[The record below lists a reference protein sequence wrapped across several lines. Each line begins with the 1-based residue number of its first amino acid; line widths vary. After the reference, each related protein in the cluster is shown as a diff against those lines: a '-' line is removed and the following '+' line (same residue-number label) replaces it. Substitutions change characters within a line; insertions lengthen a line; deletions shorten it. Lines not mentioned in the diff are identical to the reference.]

1 MADERLERRLAA
13 ILAADVAGYS
23 RLIGDDEEGTHTALK
38 RLRRSLIDPKIAEH
52 RGRVVKNTGD
62 GALIE
67 FASAL
72 DAVRCATEIQRAM
85 AESNV
90 DVPTSRRIE
99 FRLGI
104 NVGDVI
110 FDEGDIYGDGVNVA
124 ARVQN
129 LAKAGGIC
137 LSDNAYQ
144 QVKGKL
150 AVEVSDMG
158 EQRLK
163 NIARPVRVYNVRLS
177 APASRLA
184 PASVENKGS
193 VEGHPPR
200 GDRGTERVE
209 RPLDQEHRMKIL
221 LVDDHVLIR
230 DALRSVL
237 REVAADAEVLE
248 AADCGRAMRLIEEHP
263 DLHLIL
269 LDLNLPDR
277 DGFAVLNELRQRHAT
292 ISLVVLSAL
301 QDRETVVKVLDLG
314 ALGFIP
320 KSAPRDVMVSA
331 LRLVFAGGIYI
342 PPEALGR
349 TEPKERPSVSGRP
362 VLPADLGFTERQM
375 EVLALIMQGKSN
387 KAISRILDVAEP
399 TVKHHVTA
407 ILKALNVASRTE
419 AVIAV
424 GSLGWKLP
432 QIADR

>member
-1 MADERLERRLAA
+1 MAEDRLERRLAA

-38 RLRRSLIDPKIAEH
+38 RVRKSLVDPKIAQH

-62 GALIE
+62 GALVE
-67 FASAL
+67 FASAI
-72 DAVRCATEIQRAM
+72 DAVRCAVEIQGAM
-85 AESNV
+85 AELNV
-90 DVPTSRRIE
+90 DIPADRRIE

-104 NVGDVI
+104 NVGDII
-110 FDEGDIYGDGVNVA
+110 FDEGDIYGDGVNIA
-124 ARVQN
+124 ARVQA
-129 LAKAGGIC
+129 LAKAGAIC

-144 QVKGKL
+144 QVRGKL
-150 AVEVSDMG
+150 ALDVSDMG
-158 EQRLK
+158 EQQLK
-163 NIARPVRVYNVRLS
+163 NIARPVRVYNVRLDN
-177 APASRLA
+177 AQAGPALA
-184 PASVENKGS
+184 LLEPSIAVGGDPEDFARPFDKG
-193 VEGHPPR
+193 R
-200 GDRGTERVE
+200 
-209 RPLDQEHRMKIL
+209 RMKIL
-221 LVDDHVLIR
+221 LVDDHALIR

-237 REVAADAEVLE
+237 KEVATDAEVLE
-248 AADCGRAMRLIEEHP
+248 AADCRQAMHLIDAHP

-277 DGFAVLNELRQRHAT
+277 DGFAVLTDMRQRYAT

-301 QDRETVVKVLDLG
+301 HDRENVLKALDLG

-320 KSAPRDVMVSA
+320 KSAPRDVMVHA
-331 LRLVFAGGIYI
+331 LRLIFAGGVYI

-349 TEPKERPSVSGRP
+349 AESKERQPATGHP

-375 EVLALIMQGKSN
+375 EVLALMMQGKSN

-407 ILKALNVASRTE
+407 ILKGLKVANRTE

-424 GSLGWKLP
+424 GSLGWELP